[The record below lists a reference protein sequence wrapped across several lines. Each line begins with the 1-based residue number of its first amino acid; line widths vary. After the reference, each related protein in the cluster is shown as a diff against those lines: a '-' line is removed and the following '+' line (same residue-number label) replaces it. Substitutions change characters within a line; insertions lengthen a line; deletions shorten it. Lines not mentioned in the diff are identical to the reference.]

1 VLKEKNLL
9 LFISSLNIHKNDI
22 SDLMSIYD
30 GIKKKGSPPTYF
42 QFFGVFVDLCLGFI
56 KFFIHPKKIKEKG
69 DQYKIVWIPIVEQ
82 WTNNSRRKFEM
93 LQSKMPWYIVQ
104 YFSAVAAIK
113 FIEERY
119 DNKPIVLLI
128 NPQGDV
134 ENENALDLIQEY
146 GPFKKKEYG
155 TSAFVQHS
163 YCSRTPGPY
172 EVKSFLQ
179 L

>member
-1 VLKEKNLL
+1 
-9 LFISSLNIHKNDI
+9 
-22 SDLMSIYD
+22 MSIYD
-30 GIKKKGSPPTYF
+30 GIKK
-42 QFFGVFVDLCLGFI
+42 
-56 KFFIHPKKIKEKG
+56 KG

-113 FIEERY
+113 FIKERY
-119 DNKPIVLLI
+119 NNKPIVWLM

-134 ENENALDLIQEY
+134 QNEDALYLIRRY
-146 GPFKKKEYG
+146 GM
-155 TSAFVQHS
+155 SAFPFTPLKREQRAA
-163 YCSRTPGPY
+163 YWRTPGPF